1 MTVPEA
7 SAAWEVEQVAGELRE
22 TYLAVAAAT
31 VLLERTSAGYAH
43 PAIRQARRC
52 GDDALDLAGE
62 AQRQL
67 SDGVRRLH
75 TEAGQPSIGDLV
87 EVLDTARDQLGAAAE
102 RVGQLPV
109 RINAAGQQLVDAGQP
124 DAATETASGQWS
136 RAAEQL
142 NLMAESLTAAVE
154 ALTSYTEG
162 LSGAGG
168 PTT

>member
-31 VLLERTSAGYAH
+31 VLLERTSAGCVH

-52 GDDALDLAGE
+52 GDDALDLAAE

-67 SDGVRRLH
+67 TDGLRRLH
-75 TEAGQPSIGDLV
+75 TEAGQPSIGDLI
-87 EVLDTARDQLGAAAE
+87 EVLDTARDQLSAAAE
-102 RVGQLPV
+102 RAGRLPE
-109 RINAAGQQLVDAGQP
+109 RITTARRQLVEAGQP
-124 DAATETASGQWS
+124 TPATETVSEQWS

-142 NLMAESLTAAVE
+142 DLTSESLTAAVA
-154 ALTSYTEG
+154 ALATYTDG
-162 LSGAGG
+162 LSG